1 MRAQHPSPED
11 IVRFSDAPAPA
22 RHIIFRDWLRAH
34 PEDREV
40 YRDAK
45 RAAAA
50 ASNARGERVSEYKE
64 RKSDTIREIYA
75 RAFRDASFID

>member
-11 IVRFSDAPAPA
+11 IVRFSDAPEPA

-50 ASNARGERVSEYKE
+50 SNARGERVSEYNE